1 MYSNTT
7 GAGCAISGSQIR
19 ALSCIPSFM
28 AIHWFSITRT
38 GFWSGNFQPPSPA
51 RATGA
56 RQSIAADALDISDA
70 AEPLR
75 TSRRE
80 MGMV

>member
-1 MYSNTT
+1 
-7 GAGCAISGSQIR
+7 
-19 ALSCIPSFM
+19 M